1 MVLNVLAH
9 FLQLCNNTIDPLLWV
24 RWRVIAFF
32 YNRLLYI
39 DRKKKRAWPS
49 ADSPATIELTFCYKI
64 SLVWHF
70 FNGHLF
76 KAYRFM
82 DFHLLSSNKKS
93 EVAAIC
99 SLIH

>member
-39 DRKKKRAWPS
+39 DRKKESMAVSRLPS
-49 ADSPATIELTFCYKI
+49 
-64 SLVWHF
+64 H
-70 FNGHLF
+70 N
-76 KAYRFM
+76 
-82 DFHLLSSNKKS
+82 
-93 EVAAIC
+93 
-99 SLIH
+99 